1 MQKTLSSENIQ
12 QKKSNI
18 VKFKLKNI
26 DFRNI
31 YRLIFFNSNFVEEGA
46 MSSPS
51 NTGQNRGFTIKD
63 FKTSKDAGTP
73 ISMLTCYDY
82 CFARILENTEVDV
95 LLVGDSLGNV
105 IAGYSS
111 TIPVTVDQMI
121 YHAEIVRR
129 GAPSKFLVIDMP
141 FMSYHVSVEESLR
154 NAGRMIKETGANAV
168 KLEGGRDFRATVEAL
183 VKASIPVMG
192 HLGLTPQSVHK
203 LGGYSVQGRED
214 AQRRVILEDALILQE
229 AGVFSLVLEKVPESL
244 AREISEKLTI
254 PTIGIGAGRY
264 CHGQVLVLNDMLGL
278 DDTFAPKF
286 LKKYADLNASA
297 KKGFSDYDR
306 EVKDKVFP
314 GPENVY
320 E

>member
-1 MQKTLSSENIQ
+1 
-12 QKKSNI
+12 
-18 VKFKLKNI
+18 
-26 DFRNI
+26 
-31 YRLIFFNSNFVEEGA
+31 